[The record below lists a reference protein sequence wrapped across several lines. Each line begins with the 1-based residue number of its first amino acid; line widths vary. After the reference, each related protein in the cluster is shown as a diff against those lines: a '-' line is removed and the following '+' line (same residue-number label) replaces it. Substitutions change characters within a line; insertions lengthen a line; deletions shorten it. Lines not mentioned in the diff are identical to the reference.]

1 MGAHDGR
8 IDHRVFVVGIR
19 GQMLEHALPN
29 ARLGPTGKARMNR
42 FPRPEA
48 LRQVPPRHAG
58 PITVQNRLDKQTVI
72 LGGRAHIP
80 LTSKQQILDPI
91 PFVVMQSIAAHR
103 SALPKPT
110 AHESL
115 DS

>member
-19 GQMLEHALPN
+19 GQMLEHPLPD

-48 LRQVPPRHAG
+48 LRQVPPGHAG
-58 PITVQNRLDKQTVI
+58 PITVQNRLDKQPVI

-80 LTSKQQILDPI
+80 RASRQQILDPL
-91 PFVVMQSIAAHR
+91 PFVVVQSIAPHW
-103 SALPKPT
+103 SALLKADRP
-110 AHESL
+110 
-115 DS
+115 